1 MSQKLCNQTSR
12 PETERE
18 KKEAV
23 QNTCAIN
30 YMTDADVASTSLA
43 QLLWLADSVSGRLL
57 ILLRLPILLLA
68 TPGTMCFEFMIKS
81 LRSLW
86 TVRAFLA
93 KR

>member
-57 ILLRLPILLLA
+57 ILLRLHQYSCSQLL
-68 TPGTMCFEFMIKS
+68 
-81 LRSLW
+81 
-86 TVRAFLA
+86 VRCVLNS
-93 KR
+93 